1 MFIYRDMG
9 PLKETPWV
17 TAEDGVEGRIG
28 FNGIVYFLSFWLVFM
43 IISFFIF
50 ADNENMSF
58 GDRAL
63 IGLGLALPWAVGT

>member
-1 MFIYRDMG
+1 M
-9 PLKETPWV
+9 
-17 TAEDGVEGRIG
+17 VEGRIG

-63 IGLGLALPWAVGT
+63 IGLDSALPWAVGT